1 MTTSDIGEA
10 ARIAYA
16 AGIDPVSW
24 AEGEICGLIGVHVE
38 LVRLN
43 LDLGVEP
50 GGDLSIGAMT
60 RRILGLLLNGGWKP
74 PAATTRWRGC
84 DRADLRPTPPSKL
97 SPTASASVTCR
108 ERRGGLRGPGAVRA
122 EFMAAL
128 QGRGWRVTL
137 AKAKPEPH
145 EPGAGTPQS
154 PEVAELLATAR
165 ADMEAQGCVAGKRGK
180 VSAA

>member
-24 AEGEICGLIGVHVE
+24 AEGEIAALIAVHVE

-43 LDLGVEP
+43 IDLGVEP

-74 PAATTRWRGC
+74 PAANNP
-84 DRADLRPTPPSKL
+84 L
-97 SPTASASVTCR
+97 
-108 ERRGGLRGPGAVRA
+108 EGL
-122 EFMAAL
+122 
-128 QGRGWRVTL
+128 
-137 AKAKPEPH
+137 
-145 EPGAGTPQS
+145 
-154 PEVAELLATAR
+154 
-165 ADMEAQGCVAGKRGK
+165 
-180 VSAA
+180 